1 MDVVLFGPPKDANN
15 WLKDVILTSLL
26 LAFVTVLIWAWQ
38 TKKNGEERLSN
49 MMKDM
54 ESLAN
59 AERALQDM
67 QNKLT
72 SQEKV
77 IKDVKAI
84 KDEGGEEVGRLRE
97 EVEILRGELQR
108 AEVELE
114 DKCWMAPT
122 MLQHWLQLTYE
133 FEGLVFNNKKKAAEM
148 QMELAK
154 DACDKLKKKRSS
166 LVGAFVSTHGRSI
179 DDVDKSILEAKTAL
193 MELTQD
199 LAERSQRWRQIEMLT
214 GVSIVNNPGIQTLQ
228 RLVRHVGGGNK
239 GIRGTERLSSR
250 MSSVSV
256 DDLRDDFE
264 TRSVAASHSS
274 HLSSSRLGTSSNY
287 NSTRRMMAN
296 IGRESSKES
305 SEESDETGVSA
316 SLGSRM
322 GSGSSRSGH
331 RNKLVKQQS
340 RQSEMS
346 GVSASSGMSGVSA
359 ISSVSEY
366 RYSDIGTQQQ
376 FIPEERRSLIRTDQ
390 DIDHNENQIQEETNI
405 CDVSIAVASSNPNI
419 SVTGVNPGLHTSA
432 SDSALNMQTLKVS
445 NTFMS
450 QLSEVEESCSAS
462 DTGSIND
469 LEKKKKKRSFFNF
482 RKKKEKAVS

>member
-1 MDVVLFGPPKDANN
+1 
-15 WLKDVILTSLL
+15 
-26 LAFVTVLIWAWQ
+26 
-38 TKKNGEERLSN
+38 
-49 MMKDM
+49 
-54 ESLAN
+54 
-59 AERALQDM
+59 
-67 QNKLT
+67 
-72 SQEKV
+72 
-77 IKDVKAI
+77 
-84 KDEGGEEVGRLRE
+84 
-97 EVEILRGELQR
+97 
-108 AEVELE
+108 
-114 DKCWMAPT
+114 
-122 MLQHWLQLTYE
+122 
-133 FEGLVFNNKKKAAEM
+133 
-148 QMELAK
+148 MELAK

-239 GIRGTERLSSR
+239 GIRGTERLASR

-256 DDLRDDFE
+256 DDLRDDLLE

-274 HLSSSRLGTSSNY
+274 HLSSSRLGASSNY

-305 SEESDETGVSA
+305 SEESDETGVSV

-340 RQSEMS
+340 RHSEM
-346 GVSASSGMSGVSA
+346 SASSGMSGVSA

-366 RYSDIGTQQQ
+366 RYSDIGTQN
-376 FIPEERRSLIRTDQ
+376 FIPEERRSLIRTDP
-390 DIDHNENQIQEETNI
+390 DIDHNENQIQEQTNI
-405 CDVSIAVASSNPNI
+405 CDVSISVASSNPNI
-419 SVTGVNPGLHTSA
+419 SVTGINPGLHTSV